1 MRGETVAKKGLKIG
15 VDLGTVNTLV
25 YIDGYGV
32 IFNEPSIVAFD
43 RKTKARIAAGAEA
56 FDMLGKTHKSI
67 HLVKPMEGGVVSD
80 LDATGALLQFVFERL
95 HSIEIDFSK
104 ATLLICYPSVI
115 SQIEKNAMISLA
127 KRMGVHDVFME
138 EEVKAGA
145 LGAGIDIFAPEGSMV
160 VDIGGGTTDIG
171 ILSLG
176 DLVVSESIKIAGNYL
191 DNEIIKFVKQ
201 NNHLMI
207 GPKTAEKVKVHLGT
221 VNEKIQNEKDF
232 TFAGRDLKNGLPKRV
247 TLKQSDIRHIFLQ
260 ALEGIDNTCRKVLM
274 TAPPEL
280 SSDIYRKGITVNGG
294 GALVDGI
301 KEYLEKSLSL
311 KVIIAPN
318 ALTSIVEGS
327 KILLKNRG
335 NYLVKPLD

>member
-43 RKTKARIAAGAEA
+43 RKTKMRIAAGAEA

-80 LDATGALLQFVFERL
+80 LDATGSLLQFVFDRL
-95 HSIEIDFSK
+95 HSIDIDFSK
-104 ATLLICYPSVI
+104 STLLICYPSVI
-115 SQIEKNAMISLA
+115 SQIEKKAMTSLA
-127 KRMGVHDVFME
+127 KRMGVNDVFLE

-160 VDIGGGTTDIG
+160 IDIGGGTTDIG

-176 DLVVSESIKIAGNYL
+176 DLVVSESIKIAGNHL
-191 DNEIIKFVKQ
+191 DNEVIKYVKHAY
-201 NNHLMI
+201 HLMI
-207 GPKTAEKVKVHLGT
+207 GPKTAEKIKIHLGT
-221 VNEKIQNEKDF
+221 VRQKLDHDKEY
-232 TFAGRDLKNGLPKRV
+232 TFAGRDLKNGLPRRL
-247 TLKQSDIRHIFLQ
+247 TIKQSEIRHIFLQ
-260 ALEGIDNTCRKVLM
+260 AFDGIENTARKVLM

-280 SSDIYRKGITVNGG
+280 SSDIYRKGILMNGG

-301 KEYLEKSLSL
+301 KEHLEKSLSL
-311 KVIIAPN
+311 KITIAPN

-335 NYLVKPLD
+335 NYLVKPVD

>member
-1 MRGETVAKKGLKIG
+1 VARKGLKIG

-32 IFNEPSIVAFD
+32 IFNEPSVVAFD
-43 RKTKARIAAGAEA
+43 KKSKMRIAAGAEA
-56 FDMLGKTHKSI
+56 SDMLGKTHKSI

-80 LDATGALLQFVFERL
+80 LDATGSLLQFVFERL
-95 HSIEIDFSK
+95 HSISIDFSK
-104 ATLLICYPSVI
+104 STLLICYPSVI
-115 SQIEKNAMISLA
+115 SQIEKNAMIDLA
-127 KRMGVHDVFME
+127 KKMGVYDVFLE

-145 LGAGIDIFAPEGSMV
+145 LGAGMDIFAPEGSMV

-176 DLVVSESIKIAGNYL
+176 DLVVSESIKIAGNHL
-191 DNEIIKFVKQ
+191 DNEIMKYMKQ
-201 NNHLMI
+201 AYHLMI
-207 GPKTAEKVKVHLGT
+207 GPKTAEKVKIQLGT
-221 VNEKIQNEKDF
+221 VKEKLENDKEF
-232 TFAGRDLKNGLPKRV
+232 TFAGRDLKNGLPRRV
-247 TLKQSDIRHIFLQ
+247 TIKQSEIRHIFLE
-260 ALEGIDNTCRKVLM
+260 AFDAIDNTTRKVLM
-274 TAPPEL
+274 SAPPEL

-301 KEYLEKSLSL
+301 KEHLEKSLSL
-311 KVIIAPN
+311 KINIAPN